1 MFRNIEGS
9 KNIWTRK
16 LNIHGD
22 KRGRFVEI
30 FREDLMPSPIHFIQD
45 SYSLSIKNTA
55 RGLHSQKKQWQLIT
69 ILSGSVIDLLI
80 DANNLDLNNKFEIK
94 LDFEETNQI
103 LLAPN
108 IFHGFIV
115 MSNNAILNYK
125 STEVYKANDER
136 NLYIQDE
143 FPQIYLQHQEYL
155 ILSDRDKKPKN

>member
-1 MFRNIEGS
+1 
-9 KNIWTRK
+9 
-16 LNIHGD
+16 
-22 KRGRFVEI
+22 
-30 FREDLMPSPIHFIQD
+30 
-45 SYSLSIKNTA
+45 
-55 RGLHSQKKQWQLIT
+55 
-69 ILSGSVIDLLI
+69 VIDLLI